1 MTTVG
6 CLQCLQWYDPSRGPH
21 ICGLV
26 GDETARRLA
35 ERLDGLERR
44 FQGLEVEARSR
55 LNALERRVHELEAAQ
70 VQGDRPSAAED
81 APSRVRVF
89 LPPAPDNEPRISPG
103 PIAVGKRDRRAD
115 HARYMRAWRLRQAL
129 HRGDVHA

>member
-1 MTTVG
+1 MATVG

-35 ERLDGLERR
+35 ERLDALERR

-55 LNALERRVHELEAAQ
+55 VNALEARVAALE
-70 VQGDRPSAAED
+70 VLGDRPSAAED
-81 APSRVRVF
+81 APSRVRIL
-89 LPPAPDNEPRISPG
+89 LPPASAPAPESKKH
-103 PIAVGKRDRRAD
+103 AV
-115 HARYMRAWRLRQAL
+115 YMRAWRRKKAALR
-129 HRGDVHA
+129 RGGDIHA

>member
-35 ERLDGLERR
+35 ERLDAFERR
-44 FQGLEVEARSR
+44 FQGLELEARSR
-55 LNALERRVHELEAAQ
+55 FNALERRVHELEAAQ
-70 VQGDRPSAAED
+70 TQVARDRADED
-81 APSRVRVF
+81 AHSPVRIL
-89 LPPAPDNEPRISPG
+89 LPPASAPAPEPKKH
-103 PIAVGKRDRRAD
+103 AV
-115 HARYMRAWRLRQAL
+115 YMRAWRRKKAALRL
-129 HRGDVHA
+129 GDIHT

>member
-1 MTTVG
+1 MSTVG

-35 ERLDGLERR
+35 ERLDAFERR

-55 LNALERRVHELEAAQ
+55 FDALERRVEELEAQPMTRQTASNDEDPPHF
-70 VQGDRPSAAED
+70 DRKANH
-81 APSRVRVF
+81 R
-89 LPPAPDNEPRISPG
+89 
-103 PIAVGKRDRRAD
+103 
-115 HARYMRAWRLRQAL
+115 RYMREWRARQTTLRGRDAPA
-129 HRGDVHA
+129 G